1 MLISLILIF
10 ILAFSGLAVTYLF
23 ADDETF
29 LWRVSAGNVIG
40 SAIFGSLGFVIVS
53 LFGLSAA
60 TVLISLVLTISPLI
74 LFTRKDFQKR
84 FRRDWIKAKG
94 KLQGANAKKAFRFLY
109 YAFFFVLFWIFF
121 ERAMF
126 E

>member
-1 MLISLILIF
+1 MLLSLILILL
-10 ILAFSGLAVTYLF
+10 IAAGGLALTYLF

-40 SAIFGSLGFVIVS
+40 SAIFGTVGFVIVS

-60 TVLISLVLTISPLI
+60 TVLISLILSISPLI

-84 FRRDWIKAKG
+84 FGRDWIKAKG
-94 KLQGANAKKAFRFLY
+94 KLQGANAKKAFR
-109 YAFFFVLFWIFF
+109 
-121 ERAMF
+121 
-126 E
+126 